1 VFFAE
6 YPHLGTGSVKVGKK
20 TDRSGSHTQLDGAH
34 GGFRSSTCYVPE
46 SAVNAL
52 RIWFA
57 LLARPGN
64 TDPLNLFERHV
75 KT

>member
-20 TDRSGSHTQLDGAH
+20 TDRVVHMP
-34 GGFRSSTCYVPE
+34 SSVASTVV
-46 SAVNAL
+46 SAV
-52 RIWFA
+52 RHVMCRRG
-57 LLARPGN
+57 LLPHYVHSSPSPRPGN
-64 TDPLNLFERHV
+64 TDPLNLFERYV